1 MITQRHTHILGKP
14 HSQIKLLKRDHAD
27 NLPAIK
33 ANHQSA
39 WRDFKAFI
47 LSVYA
52 NLPTQFGPPHIEKWC
67 NGWQIRNHFFA
78 YFKYDAHL
86 GNAPIISI
94 ILNKKRLMIQL
105 DWHAYKAAQ
114 SASTLA
120 NFNAW
125 MDADLSKVVGGD
137 LPFYYWMNDIDE
149 YGEFMP
155 MNRFYHDFDDQYL
168 DINTA
173 WCRVGTYILAENL
186 DGFDA
191 DSLVNWAVQTIT
203 ILSDLYRHC
212 HGKLTD

>member
-1 MITQRHTHILGKP
+1 
-14 HSQIKLLKRDHAD
+14 
-27 NLPAIK
+27 
-33 ANHQSA
+33 
-39 WRDFKAFI
+39 
-47 LSVYA
+47 
-52 NLPTQFGPPHIEKWC
+52 
-67 NGWQIRNHFFA
+67 
-78 YFKYDAHL
+78 
-86 GNAPIISI
+86 
-94 ILNKKRLMIQL
+94 
-105 DWHAYKAAQ
+105 
-114 SASTLA
+114 
-120 NFNAW
+120 

-168 DINTA
+168 DTNTA